1 MKKVLSLVLVC
12 VMLLGLCACGT
23 SDTKNPDNATTAA
36 TAPVEGMEALKE
48 GQAYVGFAAANITPD
63 WPIGLQGFG
72 NEKERISTG
81 FKRYIY
87 SMVLAITDAEGE
99 TVVIISVDAGGGGEW
114 LEPIRTEVERQFGIP
129 QDHIVTT
136 AIHQH
141 STPTSETKYK
151 NFVRDE
157 TVKAVQAA
165 LDDRAPATLMTNKVE
180 TTALNFVRHYWTND
194 DTIYTPNH
202 GSAASGLKCHE
213 SDADNE
219 MRLLKFVREG
229 DKQPIVLVNFQTHPL
244 KGTSSTDTGIHA
256 DWPGIMREEVEK
268 DLGYHVMYVSGAGGN
283 VDSTSSIKEENIS
296 EDWIHHGERAAN
308 YVVKA
313 EKSYQEASLGDIRVK
328 MVTNAYETD
337 HTMDH
342 MVDNAKKIKNVWDQK
357 GLAAANEELKKYPE
371 FFSVYHA
378 KLVIQK
384 SQLGPTTDLTVGAI
398 AIGDVVFTTHPYEMF
413 DTNGMELRAGT
424 VGNENYLPEEQ
435 LENPYSMTIVCT
447 LANGHLGYIPSRMGY
462 TNGGYSTDITKV
474 APGTGE
480 RIVGDVLEIINELY
494 NAK

>member
-1 MKKVLSLVLVC
+1 MKKILCLALAC
-12 VMLLGLCACGT
+12 ILLLGLCACQGGEPAGTNGTTAPQATEGT
-23 SDTKNPDNATTAA
+23 S
-36 TAPVEGMEALKE
+36 ALKE
-48 GQAYVGFAAANITPD
+48 GQALVGFAAANITPD
-63 WPIGLQGFG
+63 WPCGLSGFG

-87 SMVLAITDAEGE
+87 AMVLAITDAEGE
-99 TVVIISVDAGGGGEW
+99 TMLLISVDAAGGGNW
-114 LEPIRTEVERQFGIP
+114 LDTIRTEIERKFSIP
-129 QDHIVTT
+129 MDHIVAT

-141 STPTSETKYK
+141 STPVADEKYTT
-151 NFVRDE
+151 FVLDL
-157 TVKAVQAA
+157 TVDAVEQA
-165 LDDRAPATLMTNKVE
+165 LEDRAPATLMTNKVE

-194 DTIYTPNH
+194 GTIYTPNH
-202 GSAASGLKCHE
+202 GSSASGLKCHE

-229 DKQPIVLVNFQTHPL
+229 DKKPIILVNFQTHPL
-244 KGTSSTDTGIHA
+244 KGASASDTGIHS
-256 DWPGIMREEVEK
+256 DWPGVMRETVEAK
-268 DLGYHVMYVSGAGGN
+268 LGYHVMYVSGAGGN
-283 VDSTSSIKEENIS
+283 VDSTSSIKEENVS
-296 EDWIHHGERAAN
+296 EDWVHHGERAAN

-313 EKSYQEASLGDIRVK
+313 EKSYQEAKLGDIRVK

-342 MVDNAKKIKNVWDQK
+342 MVENAKKIKAVWDQK

-384 SQLGPTTDLTVGAI
+384 EQLGPTTDLTVGAI
-398 AIGDVVFTTHPYEMF
+398 ACGDIVFTTHPYEMF

-435 LENPYSMTIVCT
+435 MENPYDMTIVCT

-480 RIVGDVLEIINELY
+480 RIVGDVLEIVNELY
-494 NAK
+494 NQ